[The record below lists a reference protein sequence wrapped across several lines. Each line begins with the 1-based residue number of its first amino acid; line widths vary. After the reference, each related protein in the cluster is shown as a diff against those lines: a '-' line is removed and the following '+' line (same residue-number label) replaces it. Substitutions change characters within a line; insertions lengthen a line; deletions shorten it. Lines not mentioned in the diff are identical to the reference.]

1 VARLFV
7 AADLPDGARA
17 ALSAVRVP
25 GRMLAPESLHV
36 TLCFLGEVAESEI
49 PALSTAI
56 DSAVGSPGPIA
67 AALGDVIWLPPGR
80 PRVCGITVSSEQLEC
95 LQASLAGELSA
106 GGWYEPE
113 HRRFLAHVTLS
124 RLGRGD
130 RRTEVA
136 PPRLE
141 PFEVPAVTL
150 YRSRPGSR
158 YEALATTS
166 RWNSPTVRRRR

>member
-7 AADLPDGARA
+7 AADLPGSVRA

-25 GRMLAPESLHV
+25 GRRLASESLHV
-36 TLCFLGEVAESEI
+36 TLCFLGEVGEQEI
-49 PALSTAI
+49 PALSAAI
-56 DSAVGSPGPIA
+56 DSGSGVPGPIV
-67 AALGDVIWLPPGR
+67 AALDDVVWLPPGR
-80 PRVCGITVSSEQLEC
+80 PRVCGVAVSSERLGS
-95 LQASLAGELSA
+95 LQASLASELSA

-124 RLGRGD
+124 RLARGD

-158 YEALATTS
+158 YEALATMS
-166 RWNSPTVRRRR
+166 RWNSPTV